1 MIRPLLISREY
12 YRDYAGWGEW
22 INPRDPPPS
31 ILNVRTTF
39 GGYARAS
46 ETRVIRAPEFLIH
59 ARGKLQ
65 TRLPPTGEAV
75 AGIRLKEGSVI
86 T

>member
-12 YRDYAGWGEW
+12 YRDYAGWGSGLT
-22 INPRDPPPS
+22 RDPPPS

-39 GGYARAS
+39 GGYARAF